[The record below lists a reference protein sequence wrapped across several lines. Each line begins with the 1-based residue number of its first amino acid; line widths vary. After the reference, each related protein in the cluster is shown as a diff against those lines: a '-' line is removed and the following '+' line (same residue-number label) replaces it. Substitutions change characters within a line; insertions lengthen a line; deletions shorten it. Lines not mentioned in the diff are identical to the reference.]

1 MFEFS
6 ELPRPVIRHLN
17 GLWRRRWLV
26 LGVVWLTAL
35 VGWFAVWLIP
45 DKYESRAH
53 VFVQTETI
61 LEPVLTG
68 FTARPDYSERV
79 EVMRLQLL
87 TRPNVEEVILRSG
100 LDETIEARSGIER
113 RVKME
118 SLVNKVAEDIRI
130 TSPRDMYFDISYKHS
145 DPQIARNV
153 VDAVLNMLI
162 EQDLGAS
169 LSESEAARRRLDLQ
183 IEEYEERLTA
193 NERRVA
199 DFRRAHAAELAV
211 SQGEARRR
219 ELKENE
225 LARVID
231 EIERTKGRVLT
242 LKNLLSATPRTT
254 SGDELDRLKVEL
266 ADLRSKYQESHP
278 DIRGVA
284 ARIEQLESAG
294 GGALSSNPEYVRLQ
308 SELRVAQDSIAV
320 LEERES
326 RLREE
331 LEALDLALGQA
342 PAALAEL
349 QQIERRY
356 ETTKKIYEQ
365 LLERRD
371 RLDLTENLGAAGRGV
386 EYRIFERPERALS
399 PVDPPRLLLILGTV
413 ILAGGAGAGA
423 GLLMTA
429 LDKSYAQADEL
440 QEAFGLPVLGAI
452 SEAPSA
458 LVVDQR
464 RRDLKR
470 LSGALAA
477 LVLAGMA
484 YAYFAVLRLPSDAP
498 TTAKSASAGQT
509 AEAFIR

>member
-1 MFEFS
+1 MFQFS
-6 ELPRPVIRHLN
+6 EMPRPVIRHLN
-17 GLWRRRWLV
+17 GLWRRRWIV
-26 LGVVWLTAL
+26 LAIVWFAAL
-35 VGWFAVWLIP
+35 LGWLAVWLIP
-45 DKYESRAH
+45 DKYESRAQ

-87 TRPNVEEVILRSG
+87 TRPNVKEVILRSG
-100 LDETIEARSGIER
+100 LDETIGARSGIER
-113 RVKME
+113 RARME
-118 SLVNKVAEDIRI
+118 SLINNVSEQIQI
-130 TSPRDMYFDISYKHS
+130 TSPREMYFVISYKHS
-145 DPQIARNV
+145 DPEISRKV

-169 LSESEAARRRLDLQ
+169 LSENEAARRRLDLQ

-199 DFRRAHAAELAV
+199 DFRRAHAAELAN
-211 SQGEARRR
+211 SQSESRRR

-225 LARVID
+225 LARVSD
-231 EIERTKGRVLT
+231 EVERTKGRVIT
-242 LKNLLSATPRTT
+242 LQNLLSATPRTT
-254 SGDELDRLKVEL
+254 SGDELDKLRVEL

-278 DIRGVA
+278 DIRGVV

-308 SELRVAQDSIAV
+308 SELRVARDSISV
-320 LEERES
+320 LEEREA

-331 LEALDLALGQA
+331 LEALDLAAGQA

-349 QQIERRY
+349 QQIERQY
-356 ETTKKIYEQ
+356 ETTKKTYEQ

-386 EYRIFERPERALS
+386 EYRIFERPERALV
-399 PVDPPRLLLILGTV
+399 PADPPRLLLILGV
-413 ILAGGAGAGA
+413 IILAGGTGIGA

-429 LDKSYAQADEL
+429 VDKSYTQADEV
-440 QEAFGLPVLGAI
+440 QEAFGLPVLGAV
-452 SEAPSA
+452 SEAPSV
-458 LVVDQR
+458 LVRDQR
-464 RRDLKR
+464 RRDLQR
-470 LSGALAA
+470 LSGAFAA
-477 LVLAGMA
+477 LVLLGMV
-484 YAYFAVLRLPSDAP
+484 YAYFAVLRLPAGAP
-498 TTAKSASAGQT
+498 EAAKSASIDKA
-509 AEAFIR
+509 AEVMR